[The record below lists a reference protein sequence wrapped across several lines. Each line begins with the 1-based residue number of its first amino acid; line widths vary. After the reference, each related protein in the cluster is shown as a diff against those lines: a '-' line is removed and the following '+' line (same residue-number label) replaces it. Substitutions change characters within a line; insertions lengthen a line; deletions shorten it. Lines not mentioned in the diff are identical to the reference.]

1 MLSLHSFGTNLAE
14 AGKVLENN
22 AIANF
27 CTKDE
32 LIAFLIERSID
43 TSKHM
48 CFEIQDGTIVE
59 TIALPDVLSLRVL
72 NTPLSAYLN
81 EQRYRVLN
89 NYEASV
95 KVYDN
100 FVVGLENKSDLANSG
115 TELEKLA
122 GRVNETRK
130 AFLRGY
136 NISILRRY
144 IDAHAMLQDKSTRQV
159 NDLAEAQQLLKA
171 YYDSNAKE
179 HTDLVSDEYVIFKS
193 LYLSSDGTTISS
205 NLGALAKKWLI
216 NINTQTFFE
225 HYFLEELQESLS
237 MQDGEE
243 VFLCDAEND
252 LVTFSNRKTFTF
264 LFDVFKSMLVED
276 YRVFKQNKLSIL
288 DHSRTLFRFI
298 DAIEFIS
305 GDMTS
310 STRVPFASL
319 AELND
324 FYKSLYRFS
333 FIHEDGLYDKSRIRI
348 VLSNDVG
355 LKIVLTPYINI
366 SVDSK
371 DFNPNKEDIA
381 SYLARIYTKENL
393 ERLYQL
399 PFDIKIDHLIW
410 EDLHHGS
417 RSIAPVDDHSKNTYL
432 QKH

>member
-1 MLSLHSFGTNLAE
+1 MLSLHNSSANLAA

-27 CTKDE
+27 STKDE
-32 LIAFLIERSID
+32 LIAYLIERNIN
-43 TSKHM
+43 TSEHM
-48 CFEIQDGTIVE
+48 CFEIQNGNIVE
-59 TIALPDVLSLRVL
+59 TIALPDALSLHVL
-72 NTPLSAYLN
+72 NTPLSAYLK
-81 EQRYRVLN
+81 EQQYRVLN

-100 FVVGLENKSDLANSG
+100 FVVGLGNKSDLANSG
-115 TELEKLA
+115 TELEKLE
-122 GRVNETRK
+122 GRFNETRK

-144 IDAHAMLQDKSTRQV
+144 IDAHAMLQDKSTRQI

-171 YYDSNAKE
+171 YHNTNVKENAELTPDE
-179 HTDLVSDEYVIFKS
+179 HMIFKS
-193 LYLSSDGTTISS
+193 IYLSSDGTTISS

-252 LVTFSNRKTFTF
+252 LITFSNRKMFTF
-264 LFDVFKSMLVED
+264 LFDVFKSMLAED

-298 DAIEFIS
+298 DAIEFVG

-319 AELND
+319 AELNN
-324 FYKSLYRFS
+324 FYKSLYQFS
-333 FIHEDGLYDKSRIRI
+333 VIQEDGLYDKSRIRI

-366 SVDSK
+366 STDHK

-381 SYLARIYTKENL
+381 CYLARIYTKENL
-393 ERLYQL
+393 EHLYQL
-399 PFDIKIDHLIW
+399 PFDIKIDQLIW
-410 EDLHHGS
+410 EDLHHRS
-417 RSIAPVDDHSKNTYL
+417 RSIIPVDDHLKNTYI
-432 QKH
+432 QKN